1 MKKTSIESRLKI
13 TPSGKKSFDSFE
25 QFQIFIT
32 ALVSAGYSFRYPGNS
47 KLPGVDPE
55 KSFYGVHWTYERT
68 YEEVDEEV
76 DECDSQTGKPRLYFV
91 TQNPTVYKYY
101 PL

>member
-1 MKKTSIESRLKI
+1 MKKTSIQSRLKI
-13 TPSGKKSFDSFE
+13 TPSGKKCFDSFE
-25 QFQIFIT
+25 QFEIFIT

-47 KLPGVDPE
+47 KLPEVNTE

-68 YEEVDEEV
+68 YKEE
-76 DECDSQTGKPRLYFV
+76 DECDSRKDTGKPRLYFV
-91 TQNPTVYKYY
+91 TQNSTVYKYY